1 VYGEGLLDNR
11 PEQSLK
17 KGRLRFVRGLGFSR
31 FEAVYYG
38 DPLSLVSLVGLVGL
52 MSSKSILIS
61 GFASEKLHFRGM
73 IQSNFSGTI
82 LFYISQRT

>member
-1 VYGEGLLDNR
+1 MARGCLIC

-38 DPLSLVSLVGLVGL
+38 DLLSLVSLVGLVSL
-52 MSSKSILIS
+52 MSLKSILTS
-61 GFASEKLHFRGM
+61 GSALEKLYVRGM
-73 IQSNFSGTI
+73 IRSNCSVTI
-82 LFYISQRT
+82 LFNISQRI